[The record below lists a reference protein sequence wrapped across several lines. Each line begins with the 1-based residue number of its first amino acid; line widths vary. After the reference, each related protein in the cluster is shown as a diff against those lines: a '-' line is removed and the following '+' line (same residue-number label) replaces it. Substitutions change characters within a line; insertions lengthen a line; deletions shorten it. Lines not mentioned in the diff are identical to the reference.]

1 MSGMIPPTVIAQHV
15 DSSDLLCKKKK
26 NINVTRGLLKGALHM
41 HGVPD
46 VCLKL
51 VV

>member
-1 MSGMIPPTVIAQHV
+1 MLI
-15 DSSDLLCKKKK
+15 LLICYVKKK

>member
-15 DSSDLLCKKKK
+15 DSSDLLCKKK